1 MMTAGSRRGRGP
13 LVALLA
19 FIVCTGLVSCKK
31 APAHQERVPE
41 PYTATSNAIKFDI
54 LPVGTSA
61 FTHAWSASYTDG
73 QRTTHFRL
81 ELSSETGKG
90 QFTSQPDSDPTLLL
104 ESLQPALKAKHVPR
118 NVVHVDVLPFTLVLL
133 GENQKRQPDG
143 SFSNAKG
150 NWMSMRIMLGK
161 GEVYL
166 NLNPVDAIAEFAMK
180 DPAYGDAVL
189 AELAKVF

>member
-1 MMTAGSRRGRGP
+1 MMTIGCPRRFGPSFVTIVLILFAG
-13 LVALLA
+13 LVA
-19 FIVCTGLVSCKK
+19 CKK
-31 APAHQERVPE
+31 TPVHQERVPE
-41 PYTATSNAIKFDI
+41 PYTATPNAIKFDI

-81 ELSSETGKG
+81 EVSAETGKG

-104 ESLQPALKAKHVPR
+104 ESLQPALKAKRVPR
-118 NVVHVDVLPFTLVLL
+118 NVVHVDVLPFTLVVL

-143 SFSNAKG
+143 TFGNEKG
-150 NWMSMRIMLGK
+150 NWTPMRIMLGK

-166 NLNPVDAIAEFAMK
+166 NLNPVDAVAELAMK
-180 DPAYGDAVL
+180 DPAYGDAIV